1 MIRNSI
7 ALIWGFCEAT
17 FFFIVPDVW
26 LSLIAINSLKKGLIA
41 CLYALAGAVL
51 GGLLIYY
58 WASRDASG
66 VSYFFNR
73 LPGIYPALQSLVY
86 DQLQSQGIGAML
98 MGPLQGLPY
107 KLFALQAAQLKVS
120 PIIFLL
126 VSIPARLARFFTVTC
141 FIHVIGHFLQ
151 KYWPL
156 ETVYRIA
163 VIGWMLFYVFY
174 FRVI

>member
-1 MIRNSI
+1 MIRNGI

-26 LSLIAINSLKKGLIA
+26 LSLIAISSLKKGLIA
-41 CLYALAGAVL
+41 CLYALVGAVL

-58 WASRDASG
+58 CASRDAFS
-66 VSYFFNR
+66 VIHFFNA
-73 LPGIYPALQSLVY
+73 LPGVYPALQALVY
-86 DQLQSQGIGAML
+86 DQLQSQGIGAMM

-107 KLFALQAAQLKVS
+107 KLFALQAAQLNIS
-120 PIIFLL
+120 PLLFLL

-141 FIHVIGHFLQ
+141 FVHVIGHFLQ
-151 KYWPL
+151 KYWSL
-156 ETVYRIA
+156 GTVYRFA
-163 VIGWMLFYVFY
+163 VIGWILFYTFY